1 MSRDKATPI
10 LSPIATSIVAFA
22 ILVAACGSSDGS
34 PAAGATGSATSP
46 SGATSATSS
55 PPATSPATTTSAPP
69 PAPPS
74 PSAFARNPA
83 EVVEGQPYTQAID
96 PANFVTTVDNPYFPL
111 KVGTIWTYGG
121 GEDIEVR
128 VTSDTK
134 LILGVAAT
142 VVRDRVFVN
151 GALEEDTF
159 DWFAQDRQGNVWYF
173 GEKTAE
179 YRDGKVI
186 STKGSWTA
194 GVDGAQPGIVM
205 LAQPQ
210 VGDAYRQEYYKGE
223 AEDMAEVTAVTG
235 KLTVREGAYSDILV
249 TEEWTP
255 LEPAVRERKT
265 YGRDV
270 GLIEARA
277 IRSGSQ
283 VVQLEEMKQAP

>member
-1 MSRDKATPI
+1 MSRQAATPI
-10 LSPIATSIVAFA
+10 LSPIATSIVAIV
-22 ILVAACGSSDGS
+22 ILAAACGPSNGS
-34 PAAGATGSATSP
+34 PTAVATGSVTTPSVAASISP
-46 SGATSATSS
+46 SP
-55 PPATSPATTTSAPP
+55 PPASPAT
-69 PAPPS
+69 PPS
-74 PSAFARNPA
+74 ASPASSAFARNPA
-83 EVVEGQPYTQAID
+83 EIVEDKPYSQAID
-96 PANFVTTVDNPYFPL
+96 PANFVATIDNPYYPL
-111 KVGTIWTYGG
+111 KPGTVWTYGG
-121 GEDIEVR
+121 DETIEVT

-134 LILGVAAT
+134 LILGVATT
-142 VVRDRVFVN
+142 VVRDRGFVN
-151 GALEEDTF
+151 GALVEDTF

-186 STKGSWTA
+186 STRGSWTA

-235 KLTVREGAYSDILV
+235 KLTVPQGTYSDILV

-283 VVQLEEMKQAP
+283 VVQLEEMKRAP

>member
-1 MSRDKATPI
+1 MSRQPATPI
-10 LSPIATSIVAFA
+10 LSRIATSIVAIA
-22 ILVAACGSSDGS
+22 ILTAACGPSDGS
-34 PAAGATGSATSP
+34 PTAVATGSVTPPSAT
-46 SGATSATSS
+46 TSATAS
-55 PPATSPATTTSAPP
+55 PPSTASSAPSTP
-69 PAPPS
+69 SASPS

-83 EVVEGQPYTQAID
+83 EIVEDKPYIQAID
-96 PANFVTTVDNPYFPL
+96 PANFVATVDNPYFPL
-111 KVGTIWTYGG
+111 KPGTIWTFGG
-121 GEDIEVR
+121 DEDIEVT
-128 VTSDTK
+128 VTTDTK
-134 LILGVAAT
+134 LILGVATT

-151 GALEEDTF
+151 GALVEDTF

-173 GEKTAE
+173 GENTAE
-179 YRDGKVI
+179 YRDGKVT
-186 STKGSWTA
+186 SRKGSWTA
-194 GVDGAQPGIVM
+194 GVDGALPGIVM

-235 KLTVREGAYSDILV
+235 KLTVPQGRYSDILV

-270 GLIEARA
+270 GLIEARS

-283 VVQLEEMKQAP
+283 LVQLEAMKQAP

>member
-1 MSRDKATPI
+1 MSRKAATPI
-10 LSPIATSIVAFA
+10 LSPIATSIVAIV
-22 ILVAACGSSDGS
+22 ILAAACGSSNGS
-34 PAAGATGSATSP
+34 PTAVATGSVTTPSVAASISP
-46 SGATSATSS
+46 SP
-55 PPATSPATTTSAPP
+55 PPASPAT
-69 PAPPS
+69 PPS
-74 PSAFARNPA
+74 ASPSSSAFARNPA
-83 EVVEGQPYTQAID
+83 EIVEDKPYSQAID
-96 PANFVTTVDNPYFPL
+96 PANFVATIDNPYYPL
-111 KVGTIWTYGG
+111 KPGTVWTYGG
-121 GEDIEVR
+121 DETIEVT

-134 LILGVAAT
+134 LILGVATT
-142 VVRDRVFVN
+142 VVRDRGFVN
-151 GALEEDTF
+151 GALVEDTF

-186 STKGSWTA
+186 STRGSWTA

-235 KLTVREGAYSDILV
+235 KLTVSQGAYSDILV